1 MSHEALGPRR
11 SDCDNDC
18 PLCILDRG
26 GRWYKKLLSGFVTVH
41 CENGCCHRDVPSK
54 QIKAVMVKLDENL
67 RWETDIKLS
76 SLCSE
81 YPKAM
86 IIVPMLVTHN
96 PSKWSRAVDFDDI
109 DEDEIR
115 RLTNE

>member
-11 SDCDNDC
+11 ERCDSDC

-26 GRWYKKLLSGFVTVH
+26 GRYFKKLLSGSVMIH
-41 CENGCCHRDVPSK
+41 CENGCCHKEIPSK
-54 QIKAVMVKLDENL
+54 EIRAVMAKLDETL
-67 RWETDIKLS
+67 KWETDIKLS
-76 SLCSE
+76 FLCNE

-86 IIVPMLVTHN
+86 IIVPMLVAHN